1 MTIATE
7 SNRTA
12 ELTTD
17 GVETEFDFGMLIHAD
32 TEVQVWYEAT
42 GGSYTQLVLDTDY
55 TVVFT
60 EDGGTVTTIGGSSPY
75 AAGTILIIRHIA
87 LTQQTNWLFNDNHTG
102 PQHEDDFDRAVMRD
116 LQIQEQLDRCPKF
129 PAYSETI
136 DIIFPEPEAGKSIR
150 WNSDGDD
157 LINASP
163 DAPSLH
169 ASDHLAVGADP
180 LEIRTQ
186 DDEDSKPTGETDGY
200 ISVYESG
207 ATRRFY
213 TFVGGKRY
221 YVTLTADYEVV
232 PVTGNPIGL
241 LLALT
246 YTA

>member
-1 MTIATE
+1 MTITTE

-17 GVETEFDFGMLIHAD
+17 GVETEFNFSLLIHAD
-32 TEVQVWYEAT
+32 TEVQVWYAAT
-42 GGSYTQLVLDTDY
+42 GDDYAQLTLDTHY

-129 PAYSETI
+129 PAYSETTS
-136 DIIFPEPEAGKSIR
+136 IIFPEPEAGKSIR
-150 WNSDGDD
+150 WNSVGDD

-186 DDEDSKPTGETDGY
+186 DDEDSKPAGETDGY

-232 PVTGNPIGL
+232 PVAGNPIGL

-246 YTA
+246 YAA